1 MKRSK
6 DYLSKKRQQNEIYKI
21 PIEKVVETKDYE
33 LKDYTDEKA
42 QLQGETVKIMDNL
55 VFKKIRDYYKEH
67 ENDKEL
73 SADKLAKDIVN
84 IVMPMNSTAK
94 DMYINLAV
102 MGFKINDVEMK
113 RLMSGSG
120 QIRRNTVTFIKKKL
134 YDYILESLLCG
145 LTLEDFGDDFNAAK
159 FNAYFGLYMSGCL
172 LLKDFPKVCVID
184 DYEEI
189 IPDMEVNYI
198 RTEDVRFLVLS
209 DGDYPLEEIKD
220 DYIFYD
226 ACGNVTTDLKEA
238 NSAIRKS
245 EGHNADATVW
255 KVFTGTKKYPEIK
268 KYSEIGKE
276 ENSKDKPAPPLN
288 SFDGQGLA
296 NPEWVQKVADEL
308 GFDYLPSEM
317 IIRAPWVKGLV
328 ATFPISSYLKSRGI
342 KQVNSLCGDI
352 MNVDDVDIFI
362 SKSQFKMYKIYSKK
376 VEELNAMNPDE
387 TMTAWE
393 YHQKAMNDNGLLWGI
408 VMPNKKV
415 DDRKK
420 ESNYQYNQALDL
432 STDEDINELTIETEN
447 FLKGLCTHDIRQVFD
462 SLMAHKKVAK
472 EETCTDKELDEE
484 IEDAAENNEY
494 QSLLQKVVTHNSDF
508 LGDKYI
514 QSLINKECE
523 KGFKNAMIGKL
534 IFDGNFQFIVSD
546 PLAQAQWIYKN
557 HTKEE
562 YKNNPDITVEG
573 IVKANHIYSEYWK
586 NVAESQNKK
595 EEQIVLM
602 RSPLIDKHEVTK
614 MDLIMDNIEEFQYL
628 KSGIIL
634 SIHDLATLQMQNCD
648 FDGDRCFSSNM
659 DILKKGCLNKTYPLY
674 FEPGEGSIVG
684 CIDDANIIVAD
695 VRGLNSKVGQFSNKS
710 TSFYAMLPLY
720 NEDSREYKSLTDAIT
735 VLGEIV
741 GTEIDKIKTGIA
753 PVQPY
758 NWKPIQVTYKQ
769 KQKDNGEIENVS
781 LYSEEQ
787 KKAIYHHN
795 ELVPDKKPYFFR
807 YNYPYLDKD
816 IKRLENEINKE
827 CKYNYGLKL
836 SEILDK
842 YDNQQFCDEV
852 DAIFKEMKEE
862 KKKDPEYQLPEDK
875 ALQVKI
881 FCTIRK
887 FKWAY
892 PVLDTDCITNK
903 ICHKFERLEKEYSGF
918 NDGRNMLHDYIIQD
932 VEFDKDKLMHI
943 KKYIQI
949 YKRHRKFVI
958 KNNNVPSGSSS
969 NVVAKDTKERLDSLL
984 EYTRKNIYGI
994 FEEGTD
1000 RQLIL
1005 TYLLKAM
1012 KGTKNEQHI
1021 WEIMDNDLLSIIP
1034 QKKYQDKK
1042 EKC

>member
-1 MKRSK
+1 M
-6 DYLSKKRQQNEIYKI
+6 SKKRQQNEIYKI
-21 PIEKVVETKDYE
+21 PLEKVVGAKNYE
-33 LKDYTDEKA
+33 LKDYTDENA
-42 QLQGETVKIMDNL
+42 QLQGETVKIMDNM
-55 VFKKIRDYYKEH
+55 VFKKIRDYYKKH
-67 ENDKEL
+67 ENDEEL
-73 SADKLAKDIVN
+73 SVDKLAKDIVN

-102 MGFKINDVEMK
+102 AGFKINDVEMK

-120 QIRRNTVTFIKKKL
+120 QIRRNTVTFIKEKL
-134 YDYILESLLCG
+134 YNYILESLLCG

-172 LLKDFPKVCVID
+172 LLKDFPRVCIID

-189 IPDMEVNYI
+189 IPDLEVNYI
-198 RTEDVRFLVLS
+198 KKEDVRYLVLPN
-209 DGDYPLEEIKD
+209 GDYPLEEIKD
-220 DYIFYD
+220 DFIFYD
-226 ACGNVTTDLKEA
+226 ACGNVTTDFDIA
-238 NSAIRKS
+238 FNAIRKS
-245 EGHNADATVW
+245 EEHKIDATIW
-255 KVFTGTKKYPEIK
+255 KVFTGTRKYPEIK

-276 ENSKDKPAPPLN
+276 KGSTDKPAPPLN

-352 MNVDDVDIFI
+352 LNVDDVDIFI

-387 TMTAWE
+387 AMTAWE
-393 YHQKAMNDNGLLWGI
+393 YHQKAMKDNGLLWGI
-408 VMPNKKV
+408 VMPNKKS

-420 ESNYQYNQALDL
+420 ESNYQYDQALNL
-432 STDEDINELTIETEN
+432 STDEDIDKLTFETEKY
-447 FLKGLCTHDIRQVFD
+447 LKGLCTHDIKQVFD

-484 IEDAAENNEY
+484 VEGTENEEY

-523 KGFKNAMIGKL
+523 KGFKNAMLGKL

-562 YKNNPDITVEG
+562 YKNDPDIKVEG
-573 IVKANHIYSEYWK
+573 VVKANYIYSEYWK
-586 NVAESQNKK
+586 GITKRQNKK

-602 RSPLIDKHEVTK
+602 RSPLIDKHEITK
-614 MDLIMDNIEEFQYL
+614 MNLMMDNIEEFRFL

-659 DILKKGCLNKTYPLY
+659 DILKKGCLEKTYPLY

-684 CIDDANIIVAD
+684 SIDNVNIIVAD

-720 NEDSREYKSLTDAIT
+720 SEESNEHKSLTDAIT
-735 VLGEIV
+735 VLGEVV
-741 GTEIDKIKTGIA
+741 GTEIDKIKTGVA

-827 CKYNYGLKL
+827 CKYNYGMKL
-836 SEILDK
+836 SEVLDK
-842 YDNQQFCDEV
+842 FDNQYFCDEV
-852 DAIFKEMKEE
+852 DKIFKEMEEE

-875 ALQVKI
+875 SLKVKI

-892 PVLDTDCITNK
+892 PVLDTDCIMNK
-903 ICHKFERLEKEYSGF
+903 ICHKFEAMEKEYSGF
-918 NDGRNMLHDYIIQD
+918 NDGRNMLLDYIIQD
-932 VEFDKDKLMHI
+932 VEFDKNKLVQI

-958 KNNNVPSGSSS
+958 KNNNVPSGSSN
-969 NVVAKDTKERLDSLL
+969 NVVAKDTKQRLDSLL

-1012 KGTKNEQHI
+1012 KGAKNEQHI

-1042 EKC
+1042 ENVD